1 MPKNSSDI
9 SSVSVPGFISQGLV
23 NMGLSRE
30 GEALAAHP
38 LTGGVSSDIWKVTVG
53 EDIGRTYCIKRALA
67 QLKVAENWE
76 APVERVKAE
85 IDWLK
90 TAHSITPGNI
100 LKVVGEDDAEGC
112 FAMEYLSQTAYESW
126 KQALA
131 AGKVDIGV
139 ARSVARAIVAV
150 HRSTAGDSDVA
161 EVFANDSQFMALRPD
176 PYFITAGRKNPDV
189 ADIIN
194 RLTADLM
201 ATKKVLVH
209 GDLSPKNILIGPKGP
224 YIVDAETAWYGDPA
238 FDLAFC
244 LNHLLLKC
252 VWHPGVASL
261 YLTAY
266 SAFTETYMIG
276 VDWEPHDE
284 LERRAITLLY
294 AMLLARVDGKS
305 PAEYI
310 TTAHQKSVVRDFAKA
325 GLKSPAGSLGN
336 IARQWRTELQTTF

>member
-1 MPKNSSDI
+1 MPQKSNDI
-9 SSVSVPGFISQGLV
+9 VSGNVPGFIRRGLV

-30 GEALAAHP
+30 GEELVARP
-38 LTGGVSSDIWKVTVG
+38 LTGGVSSDIWKVTVAG
-53 EDIGRTYCIKRALA
+53 DVARTYCIKRALA

-85 IDWLK
+85 IDWLR
-90 TAHSITPGNI
+90 TAHGITPGNI
-100 LKVVGEDDAEGC
+100 LEVVGEDDVEGC
-112 FAMEYLSQTAYESW
+112 FAMEYLPQSDYMSW

-131 AGKVDIGV
+131 AGRVDIGI

-150 HRSTAGDSDVA
+150 HRVTAGNGEVA
-161 EVFANDSQFMALRPD
+161 ETFANDSQFMALRPD

-189 ADIIN
+189 MDIITG
-194 RLTADLM
+194 LTTRLM
-201 ATKKVLVH
+201 ATKSALVH
-209 GDLSPKNILIGPKGP
+209 GDLSPKNILVGPKGP

-284 LERRAITLLY
+284 LEHRAIGLLY

-310 TTAHQKSVVRDFAKA
+310 TTERQKSMVRNFAKA
-325 GLKSPAGSLGN
+325 GLKSPERSLGN
-336 IARQWRTELQTTF
+336 IARRWRAELQTAL